1 MKVLLVEDEPIAQQ
15 KIERI
20 IKTRIDH
27 VEVIAKAQSITE
39 FVEVLDSDLT
49 IDLILCDIH
58 LADSLSFKALEMR
71 EISIPIIF
79 ITAYD
84 QYALN
89 AFDHY
94 CLDYILKPIGEER
107 VVKAFQ
113 KFFL

>member
-1 MKVLLVEDEPIAQQ
+1 
-15 KIERI
+15 
-20 IKTRIDH
+20 
-27 VEVIAKAQSITE
+27 
-39 FVEVLDSDLT
+39 
-49 IDLILCDIH
+49 
-58 LADSLSFKALEMR
+58 MR
-71 EISIPIIF
+71 EITIPIIF